1 MSTDHAGHALSG
13 ATATAAGIFEQAAH
27 EFRCMIADPV
37 STIDRAIEQCPAMPM
52 AYALKGWLHLV
63 GTEPEALPV
72 ARDCVLQARRFAGT
86 ARERAHAEALREAA
100 EGRWRDAG
108 RLLEDLSARWP
119 LDALALSAGHQVDFL
134 CGDARMLR
142 DRIARALPAWSP
154 SMPAYHSLLGMYAFG
169 LEESGDYGEA
179 QRHGERAVEL
189 QPRDGWAWHAVAH
202 VHEMRNRPRDGIAW
216 LEPNA
221 GHWSPDSFLAVHN
234 WWHLA
239 LCHLE
244 RDELDTVLRLIDG
257 PVFGARST
265 VVFDMLDATS
275 MLWRL
280 HLRGVDVGDRWDAVA
295 DLWRPIAG
303 ASDFAFNDLHAMMA
317 FVGADRPEAR
327 RLVFEAQRAALQ
339 GQGDNASFVRE
350 IGQPATRAIVAFGD
364 GDYAEA
370 VRLLRPIRSY
380 HHRFG
385 GSNAQRDVIDL
396 TLIEAAI
403 RSGDRPL
410 AQALAAERVA
420 RRPES
425 RPALRFVERARRM
438 ASPADEGVFVVEPAA
453 A

>member
-1 MSTDHAGHALSG
+1 MTTDHAGHAISG
-13 ATATAAGIFEQAAH
+13 ATAAAAGIFEQAAH

-37 STIDRAIEQCPAMPM
+37 STIDGAIAQCPAMPM
-52 AYALKGWLHLV
+52 AYVLKGWLHLV
-63 GTEPEALPV
+63 GTEPAAMPV
-72 ARDCVLQARRFAGT
+72 ARDCVVQARRFAGT
-86 ARERAHAEALREAA
+86 ARERAHAEALRAA
-100 EGRWRDAG
+100 AQGRWRDAG

-119 LDALALSAGHQVDFL
+119 LDTLALSVGHQIDFL

-169 LEESGDYGEA
+169 LEESGEFAEA

-202 VHEMRNRPRDGIAW
+202 VHETRNRPGDGIAW
-216 LEPNA
+216 LEPHA
-221 GHWSPDSFLAVHN
+221 DEWSADSFLAVHN

-239 LCHLE
+239 LFHLE
-244 RDELDTVLRLIDG
+244 RDELDDVLRLFDG

-265 VVFDMLDATS
+265 VVFDLLDATS

-280 HLRGVDVGDRWDAVA
+280 HLRGADVGDRWAAVA
-295 DLWRPIAG
+295 DLWLPIAG
-303 ASDFAFNDLHAMMA
+303 ASNFAFNDMHAMMA
-317 FVGADRPEAR
+317 FVGADRHDAR
-327 RLVFEAQRAALQ
+327 ELVFEAQRAALQ
-339 GQGDNASFVRE
+339 RQDDNASFVRE
-350 IGQPATRAIVAFGD
+350 VGQLATHAVAAFGD
-364 GDYAEA
+364 GNYVEA
-370 VRLLRPIRSY
+370 ARLLRPIRSY

-410 AQALAAERVA
+410 AQALAAERAA

-425 RPALRFVERARRM
+425 RPALRFVERAR
-438 ASPADEGVFVVEPAA
+438 ALAVPTDERLVSEPAA

>member
-1 MSTDHAGHALSG
+1 MIIDHAGHATSG
-13 ATATAAGIFEQAAH
+13 ASAAGIELLEQAAD

-37 STIDRAIEQCPAMPM
+37 STIDRAIAQCPAMPM
-52 AYALKGWLHLV
+52 AYVLRGWLHLL
-63 GTEPEALPV
+63 GTQPEALAV
-72 ARDCVLQARRFAGT
+72 ARDCARQAGRFAAT
-86 ARERAHAEALREAA
+86 ARERGHAAALGAAA
-100 EGRWRDAG
+100 EGHWREGG

-119 LDALALSAGHQVDFL
+119 LDALALAVGHQVDFL

-169 LEESGDYGEA
+169 LEETGDYEAA
-179 QRHGERAVEL
+179 QRHGRRAVEL
-189 QPRDGWAWHAVAH
+189 RPRDGWAWHAVAH
-202 VHEMRNRPRDGIAW
+202 VHEMRNRPGDGIEW

-221 GHWSPDSFLAVHN
+221 ASWSPDSFLAVHN

-239 LCHLE
+239 LFRLE
-244 RDELDTVLRLIDG
+244 RDELDEVLRLFDG
-257 PVFGARST
+257 PIFGARST
-265 VVFDMLDATS
+265 VVFDLLDATS

-295 DLWRPIAG
+295 DLWLPIADAG
-303 ASDFAFNDLHAMMA
+303 NFAFNDVHAMMA
-317 FVGADRPEAR
+317 FVGAGRRDAR
-327 RLVFEAQRAALQ
+327 ERVFDAQRAALR
-339 GQGDNASFVRE
+339 GDGDNACFVRE
-350 IGQPATRAIVAFGD
+350 VGQAATRAVAAFGD
-364 GDYAEA
+364 ADYAEV

-396 TLIEAAI
+396 TLVEAAI

-410 AQALAAERVA
+410 ARALADERRA

-425 RPALRFVERARRM
+425 RPALRFVERARRL
-438 ASPADEGVFVVEPAA
+438 APPVDEIVDSEAA
-453 A
+453 AA